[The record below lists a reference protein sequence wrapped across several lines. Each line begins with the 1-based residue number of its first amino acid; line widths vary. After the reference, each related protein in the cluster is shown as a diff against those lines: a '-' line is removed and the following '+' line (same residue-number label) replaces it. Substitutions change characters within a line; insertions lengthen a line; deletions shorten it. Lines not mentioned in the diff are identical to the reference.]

1 MKDRK
6 RLIARMAAALQP
18 LSAEMLESGT
28 ARWGAYELAGLVNVN
43 DRWRPDPSR
52 INAHTEG
59 IVHTPLDEA
68 AVHLEKESRASG
80 ASGASGALLHMA
92 HYARAW
98 GR

>member
-1 MKDRK
+1 MKDREH
-6 RLIARMAAALQP
+6 LIARMAAALQP

-28 ARWGAYELAGLVNVN
+28 ARWGTYELAGLVNVN

-52 INAHTEG
+52 INGHTEG
-59 IVHTPLDEA
+59 IVHTPLDQA
-68 AVHLEKESRASG
+68 AVHLEKEAR
-80 ASGASGALLHMA
+80 ASGASGALLHIA